1 MFFSE
6 THNFSACFFR
16 LFTEQ
21 HRFSDRRTEE
31 HKRES
36 GQAFPYRWI
45 TFFTST
51 STKSWP
57 FACKV
62 AYFTGFLRKFL
73 FVSTSTY
80 PLLTLYLSST
90 YPLLNLYLSSTFILL
105 SLHPIST
112 KIAGIFRHDAF
123 IPNLGMLRSQF
134 GSVLFPTW
142 ESHIPKLGMHAIRG
156 LTIFS

>member
-1 MFFSE
+1 MFF
-6 THNFSACFFR
+6 
-16 LFTEQ
+16 LLLTEQ
-21 HRFSDRRTEE
+21 HRFSDRKTEE
-31 HKRES
+31 HKRGS

-62 AYFTGFLRKFL
+62 VYFTGFLRKFL
-73 FVSTSTY
+73 FVSTSTF
-80 PLLTLYLSST
+80 LYLPST
-90 YPLLNLYLSSTFILL
+90 FPLLNLYLSSTFILPF
-105 SLHPIST
+105 LHPIST

-134 GSVLFPTW
+134 GNVLFPTW
-142 ESHIPKLGMHAIRG
+142 ESNIPQVGNACHSWFNDFQ
-156 LTIFS
+156 LTTF